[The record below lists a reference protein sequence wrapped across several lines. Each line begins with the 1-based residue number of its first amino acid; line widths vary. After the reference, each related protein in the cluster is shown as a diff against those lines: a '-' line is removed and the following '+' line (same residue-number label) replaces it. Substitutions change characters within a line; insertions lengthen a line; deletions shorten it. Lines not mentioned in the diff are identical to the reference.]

1 MKIESANLFLNFEIK
16 YLNCKLLPWIRVQYL
31 RNFFL
36 ILPWRYNTALCNEK
50 RNFLLHVM
58 ALWTLFREHL
68 NKNLLIKITPICRN
82 EKDSS
87 WKAICVFFKSFSL
100 FLFNQ
105 KIGTFCGLLSVSMQ
119 IQNCC
124 QTVRSEGCER
134 TANKMIA
141 WTIQSSEELSIYS
154 FPQM

>member
-1 MKIESANLFLNFEIK
+1 M
-16 YLNCKLLPWIRVQYL
+16 
-31 RNFFL
+31 RNFF
-36 ILPWRYNTALCNEK
+36 ILYCPGCRILHCVMKK
-50 RNFLLHVM
+50 RTFLLRVM